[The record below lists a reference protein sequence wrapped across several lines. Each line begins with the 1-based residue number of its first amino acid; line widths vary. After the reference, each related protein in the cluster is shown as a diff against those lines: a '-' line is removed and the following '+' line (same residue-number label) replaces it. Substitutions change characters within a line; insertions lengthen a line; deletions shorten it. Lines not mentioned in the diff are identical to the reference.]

1 MTTPVPNHTVE
12 EIAEALRGHRSFV
25 VLGHMRP
32 DGDAIGCQI
41 ALGLALRQMGKE
53 VAVWNE
59 DGLPDRFAFLPGA
72 ELVERPPAA
81 PRAFDVAVAL
91 DTAVFDRVGSPLLAV
106 GGTPLWVNI
115 DHHVTNTRYGDLRL
129 IDPQAPA
136 TGEILF
142 EFLRRTGLPITHGA
156 ADSLFVAISTDT
168 GSFQY
173 PSTTARTFEIGA
185 ELVRMGVNVGELSR
199 RVYGSQPLR
208 RLRLLRAL
216 LDTLVVE
223 CEGRLASVA
232 LTAAQ
237 VEELGTLPDDT
248 ENQIDHIRG
257 IEGVVAAAFFEELP
271 EGKVRISLRSK
282 DPRVDVSRLA
292 SRFGGGGHT
301 LAAGARKRGSI
312 EAVRREVL
320 DAACAE
326 IRAAGIPEGPA

>member
-1 MTTPVPNHTVE
+1 MSAPANHTPE
-12 EIAEALRGHRSFV
+12 EIAAVLERHRSFV
-25 VLGHMRP
+25 VLSHMRP

-59 DGLPDRFAFLPGA
+59 DGLPDRFGFLPGA
-72 ELVERPPAA
+72 ELVMPPPAE

-91 DTAVFDRVGSPLLAV
+91 DTAVFDRI
-106 GGTPLWVNI
+106 GTPLQSIAGQPVWINI
-115 DHHVTNTRYGDLRL
+115 DHHVTNTRYGDFRL
-129 IDPQAPA
+129 IDAAAPA

-142 EFLRRTGLPITHGA
+142 EFLRRTGLPLVHGA

-185 ELVRMGVNVGELSR
+185 QLVKAGVDVGDLSR
-199 RVYGSQPLR
+199 RIYGSHPLR

-216 LDTLVVE
+216 LDTLEVE

-232 LTAAQ
+232 LSCASAA
-237 VEELGTLPDDT
+237 ELGCLPDDT
-248 ENQIDHIRG
+248 ENQIDHVRG

-271 EGKVRISLRSK
+271 EGRVRISLRSK
-282 DPRVDVSRLA
+282 DPRVDVSALA

-301 LAAGARKRGSI
+301 LAAGARKRGTLDG
-312 EAVRREVL
+312 VRREVL
-320 DAACAE
+320 DALCAA